1 MPETVPGKERDM
13 KTLKLELHDDA
24 TRQHIRAQLFA
35 LLDETSYIA
44 IGRAVEPLAKSDGH
58 CHGLPEVIDVI
69 RSQHFDA
76 EIEADA
82 IDIYRILNGAEA
94 SVHGCS
100 PDETHFHE
108 VGNHE
113 AIGNVLAVCLA
124 IRALAPERIVAT
136 PVQVGKG
143 KVQCAHGLLDI
154 PAPATAAII
163 SHGDP
168 EFVIAEPRRE
178 GEWCTPTSAAI
189 IKHYVEEF
197 VE

>member
-1 MPETVPGKERDM
+1 METLNLDLRAN
-13 KTLKLELHDDA
+13 A
-24 TRQHIRAQLFA
+24 TRQNIRAQLFA
-35 LLDETSYIA
+35 LIDGATRVA
-44 IGRAVEPLAKSDGH
+44 IERALEPLSSSDGH
-58 CHGLPEVIDVI
+58 CHGLPDVIDVV
-69 RSQHFDA
+69 RAQKLDA
-76 EIEADA
+76 DVEDDV
-82 IDIYRILNGAEA
+82 IDIYHILNNAEA

-113 AIGNVLAVCLA
+113 AIANVIAVCMA
-124 IRALAPERIVAT
+124 VRALAPKHIIAT

-163 SHGDP
+163 SQGEP
-168 EFVIAEPRRE
+168 QLVIAEPRLE